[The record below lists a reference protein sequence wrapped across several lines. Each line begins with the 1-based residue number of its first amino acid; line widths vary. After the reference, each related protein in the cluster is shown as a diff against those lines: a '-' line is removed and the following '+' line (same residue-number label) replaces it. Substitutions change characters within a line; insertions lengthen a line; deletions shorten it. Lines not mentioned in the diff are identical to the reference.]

1 MQTVRFTM
9 TYSRG
14 LPYITIACLVTLL
27 GLSVILLVKEIWLVG
42 IGELLVTVGLGT
54 YIYRKL
60 HKPPVYVIDDDTI
73 TLDNSG
79 SRTVYPIDRMIR
91 IQYFDL
97 GTEYSRG
104 FNNSRLQL
112 GIYFDRSLFKS
123 VEPIAFC
130 PDDRDGFVEAILA
143 RNPSIQVNREDK
155 RPV

>member
-1 MQTVRFTM
+1 MQTLKFKM
-9 TYSRG
+9 TYSRA
-14 LPYITIACLVTLL
+14 LPYLTVACLTTLL
-27 GLSVILLVKEIWLVG
+27 VLSVILLVKEIWLVG
-42 IGELLVTVGLGT
+42 IGELLVTVGLGA
-54 YIYRKL
+54 YIYRKFCN
-60 HKPPVYVIDDDTI
+60 PPVYIIDDNTI
-73 TLDNSG
+73 TLENNG
-79 SRTVYPIDRMIR
+79 SRTVYPIDRIMR

-97 GTEYSRG
+97 ETEYSRG